1 MSGHPEVRPGGEPRR
16 TPPTEGRHPQSAGL
30 DLLETRELVD
40 LLVRDQSEAVAVVRA
55 QAATLVRVV
64 EAIVERVQ
72 RGGRVHYVGAGT
84 SGRLGVLD
92 ASEMPPT
99 FGTPPAL
106 VCAHIAGGDRAL
118 REAVEG
124 AEDDGGAGE
133 RAMDAHVVPD
143 DVVVGISASG
153 GAPFVIAALER
164 AREIGALTVAITS
177 SDDSALVAAA
187 ALAIVL
193 PTGAEVLSGSTRLKA
208 GTAQKITLNTLST
221 AVMVRLGK
229 VHDNL
234 MVDVVATNEKLRG
247 RAERLVRELTGAG
260 DARVRA
266 ALEGAA
272 GSVKVAVVMLTRD
285 VDAEAARALLQTG
298 SLRSLL

>member
-1 MSGHPEVRPGGEPRR
+1 MTNHL
-16 TPPTEGRHPQSAGL
+16 PPTEGRNPQSTGL
-30 DLLETRELVD
+30 DLLETRDLVD
-40 LLVRDQSEAVAVVRA
+40 LLVRDQSEAVSAVRA
-55 QAATLVRVV
+55 QAATLARVV

-118 REAVEG
+118 REAIEG
-124 AEDDGGAGE
+124 AEDDGAAGAA
-133 RAMDAHVVPD
+133 AMNQHVNRD

-153 GAPFVIAALER
+153 GAPFVVAALER
-164 AREIGALTVAITS
+164 AGEIGALTVAITS
-177 SDDSALVAAA
+177 SDASSLVAAA

-193 PTGAEVLSGSTRLKA
+193 PTGPEVLSGSTRLKA

-234 MVDVVATNEKLRG
+234 MVDVVATNAKLRG
-247 RAERLVRELTGAG
+247 RAERLVRELTGA
-260 DARVRA
+260 DDESIHA
-266 ALEGAA
+266 ALNSAN
-272 GSVKVAVVMLTRD
+272 GSVKVAVVMLARG
-285 VDAEAARALLQTG
+285 VDAANARALLQTET
-298 SLRSLL
+298 LRSLL

>member
-1 MSGHPEVRPGGEPRR
+1 VSAAI
-16 TPPTEGRHPQSAGL
+16 PPTEGRLPASAGL
-30 DLLETRELVD
+30 DLLATRDLVE

-55 QAATLVRVV
+55 QVATLTQVV
-64 EAIVERVQ
+64 EAIVERIG

-124 AEDDGGAGE
+124 AEDDGGAGARE
-133 RAMDAHVVPD
+133 MHAHVAPD
-143 DVVVGISASG
+143 DVVLGISASG
-153 GAPFVIAALER
+153 GARYVVAALES

-177 SDDSALVAAA
+177 SDASALVAAA
-187 ALAIVL
+187 DLAIVL
-193 PTGAEVLSGSTRLKA
+193 PTGAEALSGSTRLKA
-208 GTAQKITLNTLST
+208 GTAQKIALNTIST

-229 VHDNL
+229 VHDNV
-234 MVDVVATNEKLRG
+234 MIDVVATNEKLRG
-247 RAERLVRELTGAG
+247 RAQRLVGELTGAE
-260 DARVRA
+260 DTRVRT
-266 ALEGAA
+266 ALDASG
-272 GSVKVAVVMLTRD
+272 GSVKVAVVMIARN
-285 VDAEAARALLQTG
+285 VDAAQARTLLQSET
-298 SLRSLL
+298 LRSLL

>member
-1 MSGHPEVRPGGEPRR
+1 VSAVI
-16 TPPTEGRHPQSAGL
+16 PPTEGRLPASAGL
-30 DLLETRELVD
+30 DLLATRDLVE

-55 QAATLVRVV
+55 QAATLSRVV
-64 EAIVERVQ
+64 EAIVERIG

-99 FGTPPAL
+99 FGTPAAL

-124 AEDDGGAGE
+124 AEDDAGAGARE
-133 RAMDAHVVPD
+133 MHAHAAPD
-143 DVVVGISASG
+143 DVVLGISASG
-153 GAPFVIAALER
+153 GARYVVAALEG

-177 SDDSALVAAA
+177 SDASALVAAA
-187 ALAIVL
+187 DLAIVL

-208 GTAQKITLNTLST
+208 GTAQKIALNTIST

-229 VHDNL
+229 VHDNV
-234 MVDVVATNEKLRG
+234 MIDVVATNEKLRG
-247 RAERLVRELTGAG
+247 RAQRLVGELTGA
-260 DARVRA
+260 DAARA
-266 ALEGAA
+266 HTALDAA
-272 GSVKVAVVMLTRD
+272 GGSVKIAVVMIVRG
-285 VDAEAARALLQTG
+285 VDAAQARTLLQSET
-298 SLRSLL
+298 LRSLL

>member
-1 MSGHPEVRPGGEPRR
+1 MKQRV
-16 TPPTEGRHPQSAGL
+16 PPTEGRHPHSAGL

-40 LLVRDQSEAVAVVRA
+40 LLVRDQADAVAAVRA
-55 QAATLVRVV
+55 QASTLARVV
-64 EAIVERVQ
+64 EAIVDRVR

-84 SGRLGVLD
+84 SGRLGILD

-118 REAVEG
+118 RQAIEG
-124 AEDDGGAGE
+124 AEDDSSAGIRE
-133 RAMDAHVVPD
+133 MNEHAAQD
-143 DVVVGISASG
+143 DVVLGISASG
-153 GAPFVIAALER
+153 GAPFVVAALER

-177 SDDSALVAAA
+177 SDDSALVGAAD
-187 ALAIVL
+187 LAIVL
-193 PTGAEVLSGSTRLKA
+193 PTGPEVLSGSTRLKA

-234 MVDVVATNEKLRG
+234 MVDVVATNEKLRD
-247 RAERLVRELTGAG
+247 RAQRLVRELTGA
-260 DARVRA
+260 DDTRTRS
-266 ALEGAA
+266 ALREAG
-272 GSVKVAVVMLTRD
+272 GSVKVAAVMIARG
-285 VDAEAARALLQTG
+285 VNAERARILLQTE